1 MERTQHLVQ
10 LVHQTVG
17 YPVAFLLV
25 PFLLLSFAGKPGHRT
40 AGWAYLVLMTFLYG
54 TGTFMTLTRHE
65 WQTWAFARNVTF
77 NFFGYSLLLYGLR
90 AAYLLHRR
98 DASAP
103 RRLDHGLAVLLTA
116 SVVALASV
124 AVWKDTPMRVFTLL
138 GIALVVLE
146 WRDIKA
152 RFQPRSRLFNR
163 HARFVLGSYFYVLT
177 VVSVVHLNG
186 TLPRNLKWLWPT
198 SVAVVVIYLITSNR
212 RFLVTHRRVITKS
225 ALAVTG
231 IIAVCFGAYAV
242 SEFLFGPLDL
252 DMTDLA
258 RMAAPVSLSGGVLN
272 KRLGVG
278 RVTIETVL
286 PKTVRV
292 EPESDPGPYMDA
304 LRALQRMLVPG
315 TWALAGG
322 LAVPVTMGRFY
333 RRHGDIDIVMPLGGL
348 ADVVRAFRAGGYE
361 LYTSWAVTHHSRGLL
376 LECRITSDGPAVR
389 LRPRRLYVRRRVSSM
404 DGTLLEKIDLY
415 PYRDRC
421 GHLET
426 CNTHRVLAT
435 PAMQRSSLAP
445 FSQPGQVSC
454 LHLNNVA
461 SLKRLRTGA
470 KHQLDCTVIRGG
482 LDAARDWFE
491 TQALA
496 LPRGCDLIPAGR
508 TV

>member
-1 MERTQHLVQ
+1 MQ

-65 WQTWAFARNVTF
+65 WLTWAFARNVTF

-103 RRLDHGLAVLLTA
+103 RRLDYGLAVVLTA

-138 GIALVVLE
+138 GIVLIVLE
-146 WRDIKA
+146 WRDVKA
-152 RFQPRSRLFNR
+152 RFRPRSRLFNR

-186 TLPRNLKWLWPT
+186 QMPRNLKWLWPT
-198 SVAVVVIYLITSNR
+198 SIAIVVIYLITSSR
-212 RFLVTHRRVITKS
+212 HFLLTHRRVITKS

-252 DMTDLA
+252 DMADLA
-258 RMAAPVSLSGGVLN
+258 RMAGPASLGGGLVN

-278 RVTIETVL
+278 PVAIETVH
-286 PKTVRV
+286 PKPFRI
-292 EPESDPGPYMDA
+292 EPESDPAPYLEA
-304 LRALQRMLVPG
+304 LRALQRMLAPG

-322 LAVPVTMGRFY
+322 LAVPITMGCFY
-333 RRHGDIDIVMPLGGL
+333 RRHGDVDIVMPLGVFS
-348 ADVVRAFRAGGYE
+348 DVVRAFRAGGYE

-376 LECRITSDGPAVR
+376 LECRIKSDGPTLR
-389 LRPRRLYVRRRVSSM
+389 LRPRRLYVRRPARGVE
-404 DGTLLEKIDLY
+404 GTLLGKIDLY
-415 PYRDRC
+415 PYRDR
-421 GHLET
+421 GSHLET
-426 CNTHRVLAT
+426 CNSNRVLAKRT
-435 PAMQRSSLAP
+435 MRCSSLAP
-445 FSQPGQVSC
+445 FSRAGQVSC
-454 LHLNNVA
+454 LDLENVA
-461 SLKRLRTGA
+461 CLKTLRTGA
-470 KHQLDCTVIRGG
+470 KHQLDCVVIRDGP
-482 LDAARDWFE
+482 DAAREWFKA
-491 TQALA
+491 QALTV
-496 LPRGCDLIPAGR
+496 PPDRDLVPAGR
-508 TV
+508 AV